1 MSNRLTFI
9 IAFLLLAFAFTIS
22 LLGIKND
29 SLTMD
34 ELAHLPS
41 GYSYLSQQDM
51 RLNPEHPPLLKDFS
65 AVPLLF
71 MEGINFPEDSYAWQ
85 EKVNGQWD
93 FGNEFLYKRGNPAE
107 KMVFW
112 GRIPMLLVL
121 IVLGLYLFLWTRK
134 LFGNKASLLALF
146 LFSFSP
152 TFLAHGPLVTTDIG
166 AAAGAFVATFYFVK
180 YLKESTKKN
189 LVFAGIAL
197 GIAQLLKYSL
207 ILLFPFFG
215 VLLLVW
221 SAINSARFR
230 EFLAIFGKYL
240 LRFVLIVALAFVV
253 IWIVYI
259 FHTYNLPSEKQVADS
274 EAILSSFGSRIAA
287 DTIVWMA
294 DKPALKGIGHYFLGL
309 FMVLQ
314 RASGGNTGYF
324 LGEVDRI
331 GWKSYFPA
339 VYLIKETVAFHVLG
353 IIAFLYAI
361 YLIKKPLWV
370 NPQKRVVFWLKNHFA
385 EFSLLLFI
393 AIYWTTSLISNLNI
407 GVRHLLPIF
416 PPTMLLT
423 AGMIAKGLSLRH
435 RKIKL
440 LGLAWLLIW
449 QAYSVTSV
457 FPHFLAYFNE
467 IAGGPDK
474 GHHYV
479 VDSNLDWGQDL
490 RRLSSWVE
498 GARID
503 KIHLDYFGGADP
515 KYYLGKKYAPWS
527 GQNDPS
533 ELPENSYLAVSA
545 TLLQGGRGKPGPGFL
560 EDPAGY
566 YNWLNRYQPVEKIGY
581 SIFVYRID

>member
-9 IAFLLLAFAFTIS
+9 IAFLLLVFAFTIS
-22 LLGIKND
+22 LLGVKND

-71 MEGINFPEDSYAWQ
+71 MDEINFPEDSYAWQ

-93 FGNEFLYKRGNPAE
+93 FGNEFLYKSGNPAK

-134 LFGNKASLLALF
+134 IFGNKASLLALF

-152 TFLAHGPLVTTDIG
+152 TFLAHGPLVTTDVG

-180 YLKESTKKN
+180 YLKESTKRN

-215 VLLLVW
+215 ILLLVW

-230 EFLAIFGKYL
+230 EFLVVFGKYL
-240 LRFVLIVALAFVV
+240 MRFILILALAFVV

-274 EAILSSFGSRIAA
+274 EAILSSFGSRVAA
-287 DTIVWMA
+287 DAVVWTA
-294 DKPALKGIGHYFLGL
+294 DKPVLKGIGHYFLGL

-331 GWKSYFPA
+331 GWKAYFPT
-339 VYLIKETVAFHVLG
+339 VYLIKETVAFHILS
-353 IIAFLYAI
+353 IIALLYAV
-361 YLIKKPLWV
+361 YLTKKP
-370 NPQKRVVFWLKNHFA
+370 FWINTGRRIFAWLRNHFA

-393 AIYWTTSLISNLNI
+393 AIYWTTSLASNLNI
-407 GVRHLLPIF
+407 GVRHLLPVF
-416 PPTMLLT
+416 PPTMLLVS
-423 AGMIAKGLSLRH
+423 GMIGKGLSPRY
-435 RKIKL
+435 RKIKIFA
-440 LGLAWLLIW
+440 LAWLLIW
-449 QAYSVTSV
+449 QSYSVVSV
-457 FPHFLAYFNE
+457 YPHFLAYFNE
-467 IAGGPDK
+467 FVGGPER
-474 GHHYV
+474 GHNYV

-490 RRLSSWVE
+490 GRLDDWVKS
-498 GARID
+498 GGID
-503 KIHLDYFGGADP
+503 KIYLNYFGGADP
-515 KYYLGKKYAPWS
+515 EYYLGEKYIPWS

-533 ELPENSYLAVSA
+533 DLPEDSYLAVSA
-545 TLLQGGRGKPGPGFL
+545 TLLQGGIGRPGPGFL
-560 EDPAGY
+560 EDPTGY
-566 YNWLNRYQPVEKIGY
+566 YNWLNKYEPVERIGY
-581 SIFVYRID
+581 SIFVYYID